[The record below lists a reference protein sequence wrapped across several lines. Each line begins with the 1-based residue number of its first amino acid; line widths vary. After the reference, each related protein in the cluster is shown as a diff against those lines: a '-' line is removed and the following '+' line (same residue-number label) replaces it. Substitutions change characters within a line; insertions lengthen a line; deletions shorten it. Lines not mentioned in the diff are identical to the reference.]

1 MVKSNIFLL
10 ASLLLL
16 FVACGNRESG
26 LDAEVE
32 SLVSVQEITLQ
43 SIEEFITATGTVN
56 AIQEV
61 TLKSENTGYYDLLVN
76 PQTQKPFA
84 LGDFV
89 KAGQVIIKLDNPE
102 VLNNIKIESQ
112 KLNLELSKSEFEKQ
126 QSLYDKGGVTL
137 RELRNAE
144 RSYMDAQYAYDN
156 ALIALEKMQVTVPFN
171 GVIVDL
177 PYYTE
182 GVKVAANLNMAKIMN
197 YGQLY
202 MDINLPGKDMTRIE
216 ARQPVRIMNYTL
228 PGDTLQGTITQVS
241 PAIDPDSRT
250 FKASLTIENPDWLL
264 RPGMFVKAD
273 IIVAREDSA
282 IVIPKDI
289 ILSRRR
295 GKTVYV
301 VDRSTAQERTITT
314 GLENPDQVQVLR
326 GLNVDERL
334 VIEGYETL
342 RNRAKVRIVR

>member
-1 MVKSNIFLL
+1 VKSRIILL
-10 ASLLLL
+10 ASFLLL

-26 LDAEVE
+26 LDAEVA
-32 SLVSVQEITLQ
+32 SLVSVEEIKLG

-56 AIQEV
+56 AEKEAL
-61 TLKSENTGYYDLLVN
+61 LKSEIAGFYSLLIN
-76 PQTQKPFA
+76 PKTKKPFV
-84 LGDFV
+84 LGDYV
-89 KAGQVIIKLDNPE
+89 TEGQEIIKLDNPE

-112 KLNLELSKSEFEKQ
+112 ELNLELSKSEYEKQ

-144 RSYMDAQYAYDN
+144 RSYIDAQYAYDN
-156 ALIALEKMQVTVPFN
+156 ALISLAKMKVVAPFD

-177 PYYTE
+177 PYYTK
-182 GVKVAANLNMAKIMN
+182 GIKVSTNLNMVKIMN
-197 YGQLY
+197 YSKLY

-216 ARQPVRIMNYTL
+216 ASQPVRIMNYTMTE
-228 PGDTLQGTITQVS
+228 DTLKGYISQVS

-250 FKASLTIENPDWLL
+250 FKASVTIENPNWLL

-295 GKTVYV
+295 GKTVFI
-301 VDRSTAQERTITT
+301 VDGQTAHERRITT
-314 GLENPDQVQVLR
+314 GLENPDVVQVTE

-334 VIEGYETL
+334 VVEGYETL
-342 RNRAKVRIVR
+342 RSRAKVRIVR